1 MRYLLVVV
9 VVLATWLS
17 ACRQDRFVANAD
29 IELRFETDSVLF
41 DTVFTTVGTIT
52 KRFKVYN
59 PTNQNISIDEIFL
72 GGRRATG
79 TSNYRLNI
87 NGQPLNDARNVQL
100 LKGDSLYIFVEATI
114 DPNSSL
120 TPYLVVDSVMFR
132 SGNKIGKV
140 NLTAFGQN
148 AHFVGNEVLPCDT
161 SWTDLLPIVVYQ
173 SVLIDT
179 LCKLTIQPGTRIY
192 FAKNATLFVLG
203 TLEVNGSKER
213 PVEFRGDRLDPFYN
227 ELAGAWN
234 GIRFLRG
241 SVNNRITYANLRNGT
256 LGIQV
261 DSLPVS
267 GMAPSLVLRNSSI
280 QNFAIAGLV
289 GFTAHIEA
297 DNVLIAEC
305 GRFNVYGDV
314 GGIYNFRHCTLASY
328 GFNFSRS
335 TPVVL
340 LSNAGSSS
348 GIRYSLEA
356 SFRNSIITGNRREEM
371 VLDTFPGIPLNVVF
385 RHNILRTERPND
397 FGVNNLYNADPRF
410 KNAATGDYNIDTMSM
425 AFRFGENLIPFFPQ
439 LATDLEGNPRGMQ
452 PTLGALERIE

>member
-1 MRYLLVVV
+1 M
-9 VVLATWLS
+9 
-17 ACRQDRFVANAD
+17 
-29 IELRFETDSVLF
+29 
-41 DTVFTTVGTIT
+41 
-52 KRFKVYN
+52 
-59 PTNQNISIDEIFL
+59 
-72 GGRRATG
+72 
-79 TSNYRLNI
+79 
-87 NGQPLNDARNVQL
+87 NDARNVQL

-132 SGNKIGKV
+132 SGSKTGKV

-148 AHFVGNEVLPCDT
+148 AHFVGNEFLPCDT
-161 SWTDLLPIVVYQ
+161 TWTDLLPIVVYANVGVD
-173 SVLIDT
+173 S
-179 LCKLTIQPGTRIY
+179 LCKLTIQQGTRIY
-192 FAKNATLFVLG
+192 FAKNASLIVFG
-203 TLEVNGSKER
+203 TLEVNGTVDN

-227 ELAGAWN
+227 ELAGSWN
-234 GIRFLRG
+234 GIHFRVG

-267 GMAPSLVLRNSSI
+267 GVAPGLELRNTTI
-280 QNFAIAGLV
+280 QNFAVAGLV

-305 GRFNVYGDV
+305 GRFNLYGDV

-348 GIRYSLEA
+348 GVRYSLDA
-356 SFRNSIITGNRREEM
+356 SFRNCIITGNRREEM
-371 VLDTFPGIPLNVVF
+371 VLDTFPGVPFNVEF
-385 RHNILRTERPND
+385 RHNIVRTERPND

-410 KNAATGDYNIDTMSM
+410 KDAFTGDYTIDTLSL
-425 AFRFGENLIPFFPQ
+425 AVRFGENLIPLFPQ
-439 LATDLEGNPRGMQ
+439 LALDLAGNPRGRLQ
-452 PTLGALERIE
+452 RLVRLSG